1 MILVTGG
8 AGYIGSHV
16 NKLLNNS
23 GYETIVL
30 DNLSKGH
37 KYAVKWGELVNA
49 DLSDTETV
57 REIFQNNDIEAVMHF
72 AAFSSV
78 ALFPIIFSILGILIP
93 ILFVL
98 FY

>member
-37 KYAVKWGELVNA
+37 KSAVKWGELVNA
-49 DLSDTETV
+49 DLSDSDKL
-57 REIFQNNDIEAVMHF
+57 REIFQNHDIKTM
-72 AAFSSV
+72 
-78 ALFPIIFSILGILIP
+78 ILKQ
-93 ILFVL
+93 
-98 FY
+98 